1 MMEETASLRQQILQQ
16 LHSML
21 QRTTLHY
28 PPAINSFLRIFYD
41 MDSLELSPTLI
52 KSVSEAS
59 FNEQT
64 GITLI
69 EKQLQTQTSP
79 ERGILFSLNASFDS
93 WCMHPTLITSASHIF
108 TDSKRSKTD
117 KKASLQPYSKDQW
130 IQLAS
135 LYNSINEHEIFAT
148 LYSENIASKQ
158 PATG

>member
-1 MMEETASLRQQILQQ
+1 MEYILILVTQMMEETASLRQQILQQ

-41 MDSLELSPTLI
+41 MDGLELSPTLI

-79 ERGILFSLNASFDS
+79 ERGILFF
-93 WCMHPTLITSASHIF
+93 P
-108 TDSKRSKTD
+108 
-117 KKASLQPYSKDQW
+117 
-130 IQLAS
+130 
-135 LYNSINEHEIFAT
+135 EHFI
-148 LYSENIASKQ
+148 
-158 PATG
+158 

>member
-1 MMEETASLRQQILQQ
+1 MEETASLRQQILQQ

-41 MDSLELSPTLI
+41 MDGLELSPTLI
-52 KSVSEAS
+52 KAVSEAS

-79 ERGILFSLNASFDS
+79 ERGILFSPNTSFDR
-93 WCMHPTLITSASHIF
+93 WCMNPQASSDSHIF
-108 TDSKRSKTD
+108 IDSKRSKTD